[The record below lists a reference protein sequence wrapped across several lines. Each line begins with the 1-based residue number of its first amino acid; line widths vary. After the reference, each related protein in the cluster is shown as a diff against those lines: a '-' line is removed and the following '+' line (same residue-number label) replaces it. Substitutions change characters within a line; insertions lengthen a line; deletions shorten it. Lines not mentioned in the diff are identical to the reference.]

1 MRIKVLTTALLFG
14 LVACG
19 DGEPADQPAPGP
31 APAEQ
36 PAAEP
41 GVLTTAEWFE
51 VDHDAQ
57 TVSIELIAGTT
68 SANNY
73 WNFHGLFGGRGGIT
87 VPEGY
92 TVTLT
97 LVNRDPNMGHSVGV
111 GELMATWPNSFTQ
124 VTPVFEGA
132 VTSNPT
138 SMTESTLPGE
148 SETITFT
155 ADQAGEFALICYV
168 IGHAAS
174 GMWLPFNVS
183 AEGEA
188 GVITS

>member
-1 MRIKVLTTALLFG
+1 MRIKALTAALFLGLGLTACADPDAPPPVDDPD
-14 LVACG
+14 VAV
-19 DGEPADQPAPGP
+19 EPAALQTPA
-31 APAEQ
+31 
-36 PAAEP
+36 
-41 GVLTTAEWFE
+41 WFV

-57 TVSIELIAGTT
+57 TVEMDIIAGTT

-73 WNFHGLFGGRGGIT
+73 WNFHGLYGGAGEIV

-92 TVTLT
+92 EITLT
-97 LVNRDPNMGHSVGV
+97 LINQDPNMGHSAGV
-111 GELMATWPNSFTQ
+111 GEVMATWPNNFTE
-124 VTPVFEGA
+124 VVPVFEGA

-148 SETITFT
+148 EESITFV
-155 ADQAGEFALICYV
+155 ADRSGDFALICYV

-174 GMWLPFNVS
+174 GMWMPFTVS

-188 GVITS
+188 GVRLN